1 VSCTRAQEFLE
12 RKKID
17 TVEQVNAKQTK
28 FGLDEAVELASKVK
42 ELYVLKGTKVV
53 HVDLKKEKPSR
64 EELGKLLL
72 GPTGNLRAPTI
83 IQGDTLLVGFN
94 QDTYERVLHK

>member
-1 VSCTRAQEFLE
+1 MSCTRAQEFLG
-12 RKKID
+12 RNKIE
-17 TVEQVNAKQTK
+17 TAEQVNAKQK
-28 FGLDEAVELASKVK
+28 RIGLDEAVELASKVK
-42 ELYVLKGTKVV
+42 ELYVLKGTKVI
-53 HVDLKKEKPSR
+53 HVDLKKEKPNR

-94 QDTYERVLHK
+94 KETYEKVLV